1 MGDASSEKVEQ
12 VLEHDERKVRRR
24 LRIAL
29 AVAVVVLLLLGVALV
44 RSLPPRTVYMGTGEP
59 GGAYDALG
67 KRYQAILARDGVRL
81 ELVPTSGAVDNL
93 ARLQDPQSNVSA
105 AVLQSGMVDPGQ
117 VEGLVSLGTLGYEPM
132 WVFYR
137 GEDLAAKKNWAAGK
151 RISIGPKGSGTH
163 KLGLDLIQA
172 LGMDEAQLLE
182 LRTADAT
189 DALLRGDVDMI
200 VVVSGFQAPVVQRL
214 LAAPD
219 LKLASFVRADAHI
232 ALRPYLNKLILPQGV
247 VDMRN
252 NRPPQDVTLI
262 APKASL
268 VVRESL
274 HPAIQY
280 LLLQAVQ
287 EVHSQPRL
295 FQAAGQFPA
304 AEPVDLP
311 LSAPAINY
319 YKSGSPL
326 LQRYLPFWMAALATE
341 LLTLLIPLVAVLY
354 PMLRLAPAVYG
365 WGMRRRIF
373 RLYGELKFIEAQLES
388 RDPKG
393 ALDDLRIAM
402 DRLELR
408 ANHMRTPTAFAHML
422 YTLRLHVRMVR
433 ERLERRQLPAQ

>member
-1 MGDASSEKVEQ
+1 
-12 VLEHDERKVRRR
+12 
-24 LRIAL
+24 
-29 AVAVVVLLLLGVALV
+29 
-44 RSLPPRTVYMGTGEP
+44 
-59 GGAYDALG
+59 
-67 KRYQAILARDGVRL
+67 
-81 ELVPTSGAVDNL
+81 
-93 ARLQDPQSNVSA
+93 
-105 AVLQSGMVDPGQ
+105 
-117 VEGLVSLGTLGYEPM
+117 
-132 WVFYR
+132 
-137 GEDLAAKKNWAAGK
+137 
-151 RISIGPKGSGTH
+151 
-163 KLGLDLIQA
+163 
-172 LGMDEAQLLE
+172 
-182 LRTADAT
+182 
-189 DALLRGDVDMI
+189 
-200 VVVSGFQAPVVQRL
+200 VVQRL

-232 ALRPYLNKLILPQGV
+232 ALRPYLNKLTLPQGI

-388 RDPKG
+388 RDPKA
-393 ALDDLRIAM
+393 ALDDLRVAM

-433 ERLERRQLPAQ
+433 ERLERRQLAAQ